1 MFAIGASFFASA
13 TLPGFAAWAGAGPAN
28 LLCFVGSWFFTVAAW
43 MQLDLTERAKRVE
56 WVSPAVQFVGT
67 VLFNLSTGAAVWAHA
82 VQTERRDVWVPDAT
96 GSLMFLISG
105 ALAMAAVTVAC
116 GAPDLRS
123 REWVAGAVNLIGCVA
138 FAVSAVAAFVRT
150 DGVTADEWLANLG
163 TFVGALCFLA
173 SALTALPRHRRPV
186 CRPGSG

>member
-13 TLPGFAAWAGAGPAN
+13 TAPGFAAWAGAGPAN
-28 LLCFVGSWFFTVAAW
+28 LLCFAGSWFFTVAAW
-43 MQLDLTERAKRVE
+43 MQLDLTDRAKRVE
-56 WVSPAVQFVGT
+56 WSAAAVQFVGT

-105 ALAMAAVTVAC
+105 VLAMAAVTAA

-123 REWVAGAVNLIGCVA
+123 REWVADAVNLIGCVA
-138 FAVSAVAAFVRT
+138 FAVSAVGAFVRT
-150 DGVTADEWLANLG
+150 DGVTADKWLANLG
-163 TFVGALCFLA
+163 TFVGALCFFGA
-173 SALTALPRHRRPV
+173 AVMGLPRRRRPAR
-186 CRPGSG
+186 RPAAG